1 MTQAIFYD
9 TDIENSHIAD
19 ILKEIYMDHI
29 YVPLLLGKKD
39 LTILDIGSNVGIT
52 VQYFSKYAKQL
63 YALEPSLE
71 HYATL
76 KQMVEFN
83 KLTNVK
89 MYPFALANTVGTMPF
104 YHNTNVTMDSLD
116 IQVNDNNKPVDQVPT
131 VTIQSLMLTEK
142 IDHVDLL
149 KLDVEGAEFDIIGGK
164 PFTEVADKIDT
175 VVVELH
181 AWANRNYDQ
190 MRTTLMDYGYKVK
203 QMPTAAVVYVA
214 TR

>member
-1 MTQAIFYD
+1 MIKGIFYD
-9 TDIENSHIAD
+9 TDIENSHISD
-19 ILKEIYMDHI
+19 ILKEIYLDRI

-39 LTILDIGSNVGIT
+39 LTVIDCGSNTGIT
-52 VQYFSKYAKQL
+52 VQYFSKYAKTV
-63 YALEPSLE
+63 YALEPSPD

-83 KLTNVK
+83 KITNVK
-89 MYPFALANTVGTMPF
+89 MFPFAMANTVGTMPF
-104 YHNTNVTMDSLD
+104 YHNKNVTMDSLD
-116 IQVNDNNKPVDQVPT
+116 PQVHDNSKPQDQVPT
-131 VTIQSLMLTEK
+131 VTIQSLMVSEN

-149 KLDVEGAEFDIIGGK
+149 KMDIEGAEFDVIGGK
-164 PFTEVADKIDT
+164 PFAEVTDKIDT

-181 AWANRNYDQ
+181 SWAHRNYDQ

-203 QMPTAAVVYVA
+203 QIPTEAVVYVA